1 MRAALLAFVFV
12 VIAGCSNNLPKQS
25 IIDKLR
31 VLAVQANPAELVV
44 GDSLPAAT
52 LTALAIEPSGAPI
65 ELQWALC
72 PLPANL
78 PPPASF
84 DCPGSYGIALP
95 QDANS
100 VARLDL
106 ADPSTQ
112 PFWDVLYRTADGT
125 PLTDEQRASTLA
137 AGTTAVAGFLGTA
150 GGEQLDGLAQVPL
163 RSAGAPINHNPSL
176 VGLLVNGTELP
187 ADGSG
192 VLAAGVKVRLQPVPA
207 SDAKEDT
214 GHGLEALNFSF
225 FATDGDISSLRST
238 DQTATG
244 EPADSPVN
252 YTAPSTTGSVQFWV
266 VIRDG
271 RGGVGWI
278 TRTAQVR

>member
-1 MRAALLAFVFV
+1 MRVALLAFVSFA
-12 VIAGCSNNLPKQS
+12 IAGCSNNLPKQS

-31 VLAVQANPAELVV
+31 VLAVQSNPAELVV
-44 GDSLPAAT
+44 ADSLPAVT
-52 LTALAIEPSGAPI
+52 LTALAIEPSGAAI

-78 PPPASF
+78 PPPASL

-95 QDANS
+95 QNGNG

-106 ADPSTQ
+106 ADPSAQ

-125 PLTDEQRASTLA
+125 PLTDEQRAATLA
-137 AGTTAVAGFLGTA
+137 SGTTAVAGFSARA
-150 GGEQLDGLAQVPL
+150 GGEELDGFAEIPL
-163 RSAGAPINHNPSL
+163 RGAGAPINHNPSL
-176 VGLLVNGTELP
+176 TGLLVNGVELP
-187 ADGSG
+187 ENGSG
-192 VLAAGVKVRLQPVPA
+192 VLAAGLKVRLQPVPA

-214 GHGLEALNFSF
+214 GNGLEALNFSF
-225 FATDGDISSLRST
+225 FATDGDVASLRST
-238 DQTATG
+238 DQTSTG
-244 EPADSPVN
+244 EPADSSID
-252 YTAPSTTGSVQFWV
+252 YTAPSTIGSVQLWV

-278 TRTAQVR
+278 TRSVQVQ